1 MLGSGKET
9 SLPAPLYTCLVK
21 CTTPLSHTT
30 TSMPNLCVTSNST
43 SVTPVSSP
51 CGQFVGYWQ
60 PVVVPQPFSMDQSW
74 MTSEMENLCVAE
86 SHQSKVVENDCVG
99 TSHVSWE
106 RLQGHVWR
114 LSRDPSGCRLIQK
127 ALEDARGDSERA
139 LIASEL
145 RNRVWEALKSPHA
158 NHVLQKCISTMR
170 PCDSQFIV
178 DELTHP
184 GPRAAVLAAEHQYGC
199 RILQRLLEHFS
210 SDRLHLLIDNLLAEA
225 ISLCNHNYGSFLMQ
239 HLLEYGDD
247 YHIKILLNE
256 LTQHAAVIAADPCG
270 VTVLSKA
277 LLYPGQEQA
286 ALANVLAAHP
296 SWLVSM
302 SVWRHGYNSAKISLE
317 TAAPHLQRSA
327 LKDVLRNHRNLK
339 KSRYGRKLLT
349 FAENLSEDLKE
360 KLP

>member
-1 MLGSGKET
+1 
-9 SLPAPLYTCLVK
+9 
-21 CTTPLSHTT
+21 
-30 TSMPNLCVTSNST
+30 
-43 SVTPVSSP
+43 
-51 CGQFVGYWQ
+51 
-60 PVVVPQPFSMDQSW
+60 
-74 MTSEMENLCVAE
+74 
-86 SHQSKVVENDCVG
+86 
-99 TSHVSWE
+99 
-106 RLQGHVWR
+106 
-114 LSRDPSGCRLIQK
+114 
-127 ALEDARGDSERA
+127 
-139 LIASEL
+139 
-145 RNRVWEALKSPHA
+145 
-158 NHVLQKCISTMR
+158 MR

-210 SDRLHLLIDNLLAEA
+210 SDRLHLLIDNL
-225 ISLCNHNYGSFLMQ
+225 
-239 HLLEYGDD
+239 
-247 YHIKILLNE
+247 ILLNE

-277 LLYPGQEQA
+277 LLHPGQEQA